1 MKRRVS
7 AIRGGGMSD
16 KEQQTALMKEVQ
28 LRFDRKLKE
37 SEISLI
43 EYWKEQLDRV
53 TALKP
58 EGVAA
63 LQTQIRRISEMM
75 ENRIRMLKRG

>member
-1 MKRRVS
+1 
-7 AIRGGGMSD
+7 MSD